1 MTWKKLGEW
10 EGLEV
15 WSDGRN
21 GALVA
26 VLSPREASLIFYAM
40 SFPWSPWAGGVL
52 GTENP
57 SLSKALEARGA
68 LKLVVYEGLSY
79 EVETLFEG
87 GKG

>member
-1 MTWKKLGEW
+1 MTWKRLGEW

-26 VLSPREASLIFYAM
+26 LLSPREASLILFAM

-57 SLSKALEARGA
+57 SLSRTLEDKGV
-68 LKLVVYEGLSY
+68 LKLVVYEGPAY
-79 EVETLFEG
+79 EVESLLEG
-87 GKG
+87 GKV